1 MRTNIELDD
10 HLMAQA
16 MRSTG
21 ARTKRAAVEAGL
33 RLLVQTHAQTSL
45 RKLRGK
51 VAWDGDLHQS
61 RLDDPQLTK
70 Q

>member
-1 MRTNIELDD
+1 VRTNIELDD
-10 HLMAQA
+10 HLVDQA

-21 ARTKRAAVEAGL
+21 APTKKAVVEAGL

-51 VAWDGDLHQS
+51 VQWHGDLDQS
-61 RLDDPQLTK
+61 RLDR
-70 Q
+70 